1 MNITIEKKK
10 DNNPVNNAVRVH
22 QYVIQREINLH
33 KVDIDRK
40 AFTKTDEEREE
51 LKHAKKMYKKMQA
64 LTTA

>member
-40 AFTKTDEEREE
+40 AFVKTDEEREE